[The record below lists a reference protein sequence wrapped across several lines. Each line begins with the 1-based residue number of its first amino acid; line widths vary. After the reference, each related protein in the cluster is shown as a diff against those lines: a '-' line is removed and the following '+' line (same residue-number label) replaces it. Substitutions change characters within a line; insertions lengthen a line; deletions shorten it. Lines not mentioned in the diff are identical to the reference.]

1 MTAHGGFAII
11 PTELARTA
19 SVSAQAK
26 AVYVALTSHRGE
38 ETITLEQLAKEVGTT
53 PDTARRA
60 LESLHKR
67 GWGTTLAALAALAP
81 IVIEHGSEGEVRR

>member
-1 MTAHGGFAII
+1 MTDLSGFAII

-26 AVYVALTSHRGE
+26 AVYVALTSHRGDK
-38 ETITLEQLAKEVGTT
+38 TITLEQLAKEVGTT

-67 GWGTTLAALAALAP
+67 GWGATLAALAP
-81 IVIEHGSEGEVRR
+81 IVTEHGSEGEVRR

>member
-1 MTAHGGFAII
+1 MSDLSGFAII

-38 ETITLEQLAKEVGTT
+38 KVVALDQLAKEVGTT
-53 PDTARRA
+53 PDATRRA
-60 LESLHKR
+60 LESLYRR
-67 GWGTTLAALAALAP
+67 GWGATLTALAP
-81 IVIEHGSEGEVRR
+81 TVIEHVSEGEVRR

>member
-1 MTAHGGFAII
+1 MTELSGFAII

-38 ETITLEQLAKEVGTT
+38 KTITHEQLARDVGTT
-53 PDTARRA
+53 PDAARRA
-60 LESLHKR
+60 LEALHKR
-67 GWGTTLAALAALAP
+67 GWGATLDALSP
-81 IVIEHGSEGEVRR
+81 TVIEHASEGEIRR